1 MTAKLAPTIKKRIL
15 LVEPKHETFVRLIL
29 LLDEVVPQHYT
40 MDWAATYRFG
50 TSLLERNEYDVC
62 LVGTQLGFHNG
73 LEFVNSAHA
82 VAPDIP
88 CIMLQE
94 EDMAD
99 ALFEAT
105 GNQMWDCLQ
114 LHKLSPQILYRSL
127 RDAVRNHHAMVSS
140 ARHREVARA

>member
-29 LLDEVVPQHYT
+29 LLDEVVPQQYT

-73 LEFVNSAHA
+73 LEFVNSAPA
-82 VAPDIP
+82 VGADVP

-94 EDMAD
+94 EGVAD
-99 ALFEAT
+99 ALFEAAED
-105 GNQMWDCLQ
+105 QMWDCLEMK
-114 LHKLSPQILYRSL
+114 KLSPQILYRSL
-127 RDAVRNHHAMVSS
+127 RDAVRNRHATASS
-140 ARHREVARA
+140 TAPDDRSYA